1 MYVKVKKDKFLCT
14 FDSFDDGTHLMIK
27 RCIVAGLVST
37 GGVGGVIDYP
47 LLMLEVRGLSF
58 CSEAKTL
65 IWLWH
70 SSLASNVASENFER
84 YKNLVVK
91 SKQERSFSE
100 PS

>member
-47 LLMLEVRGLSF
+47 LLMLEVRG
-58 CSEAKTL
+58 
-65 IWLWH
+65 
-70 SSLASNVASENFER
+70 SNPAP
-84 YKNLVVK
+84 
-91 SKQERSFSE
+91 SKITTFL
-100 PS
+100 P